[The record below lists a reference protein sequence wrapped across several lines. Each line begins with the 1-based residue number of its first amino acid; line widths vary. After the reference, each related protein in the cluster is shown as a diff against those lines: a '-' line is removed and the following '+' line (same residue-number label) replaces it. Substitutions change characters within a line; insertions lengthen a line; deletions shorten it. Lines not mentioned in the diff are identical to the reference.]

1 MRAYFFVNRMLN
13 GIDKGIQAGHC
24 AVEFFCN
31 YNGPEDHPDLSDWAV
46 HHKTFIVLSGGGHGE
61 LVEIEKFFD
70 TQKNPLAWASF
81 REDEVS
87 LNSAMTCVGIILPE
101 RIYET
106 ASIVRSGPSYFDFNM
121 PEGYDA
127 QKFADGTWRDDFTE
141 WEVELI
147 NLINSC
153 PLAK

>member
-1 MRAYFFVNRMLN
+1 MLN

-70 TQKNPLAWASF
+70 TKKNPFAWASF

-101 RIYET
+101 RIYE
-106 ASIVRSGPSYFDFNM
+106 AAQAVRMKTHDFEPKDNSFVLHMRPPRVGEPLPWSGREFS
-121 PEGYDA
+121 A
-127 QKFADGTWRDDFTE
+127 

-147 NLINSC
+147 KLLNSC